1 METFKIKIS
10 PEVLSG
16 DIFPKTYSGYSFGV
30 YSGLSMVLSGGTGGT
45 SLLTGLTIPILLTQ
59 DSHDFGYYSVFD
71 GDILQQNVITNFI
84 FSASSANPYTYYFYN
99 TSDNNNIFTEE
110 STYNV
115 DWGDNTS
122 TNSQLISPNYIDHT
136 YNQVAQETEFTITLT
151 QTNTWGI
158 VKVKKKVVVP
168 FTGVTIDNPLGT
180 VVFVN
185 NFPLKPENP
194 TSYNYIFSGDS
205 ITEVSQAIT
214 SNFVEIPYVISGLT
228 ESRLFDLIQ
237 YGEDK
242 FPLNVSIPIDGG
254 GTGMITNI
262 TTDGY
267 VYYEIDGISYV
278 DSTGGTTTFSVNS
291 SGFTINDLEMSAIT
305 KNEALLNVIDEPAI
319 QTNIF
324 VERGKNSGIETM
336 IRLGEVDNLGDLDNY
351 GYGFF
356 KVTKL

>member
-30 YSGLSMVLSGGTGGT
+30 YSGLSMVLSGGPNGT

-110 STYNV
+110 STYNI

-158 VKVKKKVVVP
+158 VKVRKKVVVP
-168 FTGVTIDNPLGT
+168 FTGITIDNPLGT
-180 VVFVN
+180 IVFVN

-194 TSYNYIFSGDS
+194 TSYNYIFSGDA
-205 ITEVSQAIT
+205 ITEVSQAVT

-228 ESRLFDLIQ
+228 ESRLFDLAQ

-242 FPLNVSIPIDGG
+242 FPLNVIVPIDGG
-254 GTGMITNI
+254 GTGKIVNI

-267 VYYEIDGISYV
+267 IYYEIDGISYV
-278 DSTGGTTTFSVNS
+278 DFTGGTTTFSVNS

-305 KNEALLNVIDEPAI
+305 KNEALLNIIDQP
-319 QTNIF
+319 QIF
-324 VERGKNSGIETM
+324 SSVLIERGKNSALENFRRI
-336 IRLGEVDNLGDLDNY
+336 GEVDTVDELVNY

-356 KVTKL
+356 NVISQ